1 MLLRMFKEKQ
11 NFGGSTF
18 CGERMRKKKILT
30 NYGIMNSVCRNYVHK
45 NYFFLGTIHI
55 KCSKYQTRKQVS
67 NTVLINTIFIFLY

>member
-45 NYFFLGTIHI
+45 NSFF
-55 KCSKYQTRKQVS
+55 
-67 NTVLINTIFIFLY
+67 